1 MRMHLVHASHASMFF
16 TRSFPTSPRRYGTST
31 SPNLRLFLLSINMID
46 SLSRH
51 RFYLCCCLGTGSFFR
66 TSSQKRRNG
75 KIPRKV
81 QKGMKLEKNVAGG
94 VKAEFDVNTSTSAH
108 TIANDVAKASSGGTD
123 QGFCTNQGPAS
134 SFPCG
139 EIWRNWLA
147 WMVLVGIAVS
157 QMVWFDCTEEEY
169 IALRNGRRD
178 CGRD

>member
-1 MRMHLVHASHASMFF
+1 MFF

-66 TSSQKRRNG
+66 TSSQKRQNG
-75 KIPRKV
+75 KIPREV

-94 VKAEFDVNTSTSAH
+94 VKAKFDVSTSTSAH

-134 SFPCG
+134 SFPWG